1 MTKSAHNE
9 TLALH
14 AGWRADPST
23 GSVQPPIHQTTSFQ
37 FQSADHASRL
47 FALEEL
53 GPIYTR
59 IGNPTNDVLEQRL
72 AALEGGA
79 AALVVASG
87 QAASAFAVQNL
98 ARWVT
103 ISSAP
108 QTSTA
113 APGTCSPTP

>member
-1 MTKSAHNE
+1 MTNSTRSE

-14 AGWRADPST
+14 AGWRADPTT
-23 GSVQPPIHQTTSFQ
+23 GAAQPPIYQTTSFQ
-37 FQSADHASRL
+37 FENADHASRL

-79 AALVVASG
+79 AALVLASGQAASG

-98 ARWVT
+98 AKGRR
-103 ISSAP
+103 
-108 QTSTA
+108 QHR
-113 APGTCSPTP
+113 